1 MPSNGAAS
9 SATTIDVDFLHYLV
23 LSSVNNGGGGL
34 VNTSE
39 NENNGTRASV

>member
-23 LSSVNNGGGGL
+23 LSSVNNGEGG
-34 VNTSE
+34 V
-39 NENNGTRASV
+39 VY